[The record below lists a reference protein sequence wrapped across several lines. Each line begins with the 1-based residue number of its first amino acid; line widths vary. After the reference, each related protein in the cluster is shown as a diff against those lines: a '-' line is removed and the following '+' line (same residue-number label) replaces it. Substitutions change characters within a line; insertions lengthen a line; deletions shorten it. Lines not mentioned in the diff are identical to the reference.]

1 MPTQVYCFRVHEMIF
16 VNGAS
21 KDNLDDISREDFSC
35 SRANYE
41 NGQVYCSFADRDRE
55 AGKRNGSINCVRL
68 QALITNLTRGSEK
81 DLNRQAF

>member
-1 MPTQVYCFRVHEMIF
+1 MPTQVYCFRAHEMIF
-16 VNGAS
+16 VNGIT
-21 KDNLDDISREDFSC
+21 KYRLNCIPRENFSC

-55 AGKRNGSINCVRL
+55 AGKRNESTNCVRL